1 MNSNEIIPLLSTN
14 NKPRVVP
21 RNEIII
27 VYNRGTSFYYCVRVI
42 VLIAII
48 IFIIVGSILIIKQTR

>member
-27 VYNRGTSFYYCVRVI
+27 SYNKDTSTYYCVRII

-48 IFIIVGSILIIKQTR
+48 IFIIVGIILIVKQTS

>member
-14 NKPRVVP
+14 KPRVVP
-21 RNEIII
+21 RKEIII
-27 VYNRGTSFYYCVRVI
+27 SYNKDTSTYYCVRLI

-48 IFIIVGSILIIKQTR
+48 IFIIVGSILIIKQKS